1 MEIKSLEL
9 SHMTRVFF
17 LMMEK
22 MSRIR
27 FIWPTSCLA
36 LKNMTANT
44 SIKLDPD
51 MDDEMQE
58 LLPNFIKQMRPEYQ
72 G

>member
-1 MEIKSLEL
+1 MK
-9 SHMTRVFF
+9 
-17 LMMEK
+17 K